1 MNLERKNMNDTE
13 IYIPSEIKKLIKGRS
28 YEIDSIGLS
37 GSTVIKLRDMVL
49 KISETNKAFR
59 NEVNAMRWLE
69 GKLPVPRVIYHTEEG
84 GKGYLLMSRVNGL
97 MGCDRY
103 YLERPDELKCLLA
116 DTLKALWNVDISD
129 CPTHQSLDDDLLRAE
144 DNVRRGMVS
153 FEDVDKWL
161 LADGGFTSFES
172 LLKWL
177 NKAKPEIE
185 PVLSHGDL
193 SLPNLFFE
201 NGQLT
206 GIIDLGDMGIGDRW
220 RDIAICLRSF
230 KHNLEG
236 RHGIKTF
243 PDYDVCAMF
252 DELGIAPCADKI
264 KYWLLLD
271 ELF

>member
-1 MNLERKNMNDTE
+1 MNQSE
-13 IYIPSEIKKLIKGRS
+13 IYIPYEIKELIGGIS

-37 GSTVIKLRDMVL
+37 GSTVIMLDDMVL
-49 KISETNKAFR
+49 KIGKSGQAAR
-59 NEVNAMRWLE
+59 NEISVMSWLD
-69 GKLPVPRVIYHTEEG
+69 GKLPVPKVIYYAEEG
-84 GKGYLLMSRVNGL
+84 GKSYLLMSRVSGL
-97 MGCDRY
+97 MGCERY
-103 YLERPDELKCLLA
+103 YLERPDELKALIA
-116 DTLKALWNVDISD
+116 NTLKALWSIDISE
-129 CPTHQSLDDDLLRAE
+129 CPTSQSLDDDLRRAE
-144 DNVRRGMVS
+144 DNVRCGMVN

-177 NKAKPEIE
+177 NRARPDID

-193 SLPNLFFE
+193 SLPNMFFADSR
-201 NGQLT
+201 LT
-206 GIIDLGDMGIGDRW
+206 GLIDLGDTGAGDRF
-220 RDIAICLRSF
+220 RDVAIGLRSF

-243 PDYDVCAMF
+243 PDYDVCALF
-252 DELGIAPCADKI
+252 DELEIVPDADKI

>member
-1 MNLERKNMNDTE
+1 MNEAE
-13 IYIPSEIKKLIKGRS
+13 IYIPSEMRELINIRNCQF
-28 YEIDSIGLS
+28 DSVGLS
-37 GSTVIKLRDMVL
+37 GSTVILFDDMVL
-49 KISETNKAFR
+49 KIGSTCDSFR
-59 NEVNAMRWLE
+59 NEVRIMRWLRS
-69 GKLPVPRVIYHTEEG
+69 KLPVPEVIYYTEEG
-84 GKGYLLMSRVNGL
+84 GKSYLLMSRVRGL
-97 MGCDRY
+97 MGCERH
-103 YLERPDELKCLLA
+103 YLERPDELKTLLA
-116 DTLKALWNVDISD
+116 DTIKSLWSVDISE
-129 CPTHQSLDDDLLRAE
+129 CPSRQSLDYYLAKAE
-144 DNVRRGMVS
+144 ENVANGRVK

-177 NKAKPEIE
+177 NLARPEMDL
-185 PVLSHGDL
+185 VFSHGDL

-201 NGQLT
+201 DGQLT
-206 GIIDLGDMGIGDRW
+206 GLIDLGDAGTGDRW

-252 DELGIAPCADKI
+252 DELGLEPCPDKI

>member
-1 MNLERKNMNDTE
+1 MDNTE
-13 IYIPSEIKKLIKGRS
+13 IYIPSEIKELINGQN
-28 YEIDSIGLS
+28 YEIDQVGLS
-37 GSTVIKLRDMVL
+37 GSTVVKLDDMVL
-49 KISETNKAFR
+49 KIGEANKAFR
-59 NEVNAMRWLE
+59 NEVCAMQWLD
-69 GKLPVPRVIYHTEEG
+69 GKLPVPKVIYHAEEG
-84 GKGYLLMSRVNGL
+84 GKGYLLMSKVSGL

-103 YLERPDELKCLLA
+103 YLERPDELKNLLA
-116 DTLKALWNVDISD
+116 DTLKSLWSIDISG
-129 CPTHQSLDDDLLRAE
+129 CPTHQSLDDDLRRAK
-144 DNVRRGMVS
+144 DNVLRGMVD

-172 LLKWL
+172 LLNWL
-177 NKAKPEIE
+177 NKTKPEID

-193 SLPNLFFE
+193 SLPNVFFSE
-201 NGQLT
+201 GRLS